1 MGGSGRTV
9 MRAVSFLGPGEG
21 DIPGACVAAT
31 GAPGAGIDLGADPET
46 EGAGAGVLLGKK
58 GGGVTAFEGAG
69 GKGVCAVGGRR
80 GAPPDEGGGI
90 GAGRTGGAPG
100 CAVPF
105 PGGRGGRLIRTVS
118 RGDVPEA
125 EAGVPGRGGKVMRT
139 VSFLGSF
146 ESAI

>member
-1 MGGSGRTV
+1 
-9 MRAVSFLGPGEG
+9 MRAVSFFGPGAG
-21 DIPGACVAAT
+21 DIAGCVAET
-31 GAPGAGIDLGADPET
+31 GAPGAGIDLGGDAET
-46 EGAGAGVLLGKK
+46 DGAGVLFGKN

-69 GKGVCAVGGRR
+69 GKGVCAVGGRK
-80 GAPPDEGGGI
+80 GAPLDEGGGI

-105 PGGRGGRLIRTVS
+105 PGGRAGRLIRTVS
-118 RGDVPEA
+118 RGDVPGA